1 MKTLPEILRDA
12 MLLLARDPDDRES
25 VVVIARGQCLKSLD
39 GQALRLLRSE
49 AFQIRLWHDQDDTAE
64 NYMGHYRCE
73 ARSWLGAQWSSWR
86 EHRGLSR
93 SASFDIDDVLAT
105 DWRISS

>member
-1 MKTLPEILRDA
+1 MKTLPEILRDV
-12 MLLLARDPDDRES
+12 MLLLALDADRES
-25 VVVIARGQCLKSLD
+25 VVVIVRGQCLKSLD

-49 AFQIRLWHDQDDTAE
+49 AFQIRLWHDQDDSAD

-86 EHRGLSR
+86 EQLPRG
-93 SASFDIDDVLAT
+93 AAFDIDDVLAT